1 MKKLIFILLSVLT
14 LHTAKGQEITGQWN
28 GVLKV
33 QGIQL
38 RLVFNITK
46 TENGFSA
53 TMDSP
58 DQGAK
63 DIPVTKTTFENS
75 KLKLEITNAQIEYV
89 GELKENLI
97 SGIFKQG
104 GREFPMNLSKEK
116 IEKQTVVRPQ
126 EPKKPNPDTEVLTFN
141 TEEIIINPL
150 IKGSLSTPLQKDK
163 KRNLIIL
170 IAGSGPTDRD
180 GNQKGSINNS
190 LKHLSEELCKNDN
203 AVFSY
208 DKRIFAQITS
218 GTLNE
223 TDLSFDDFITDAKEV
238 LMFFKNKKK
247 YNKIIIAGHSEGSLI
262 GMIASNGNAD
272 AFISLA
278 GAGRTIDLV
287 LEDQIEKQA
296 PSMKEEVQ
304 NYLKILKN
312 GQTFELKNQALASLF
327 RPSVQP
333 YMISWVKYNPQVEI
347 KKLQI
352 PVLIINGSKDLQ
364 LKTTEAELLKQAKPD
379 AKMEI
384 IDNMNHIFK
393 EIKGDEKENM
403 ATYNNPDLP
412 VMKELISRIN
422 LFLKAL

>member
-63 DIPVTKTTFENS
+63 DIPVTRTTFENS
-75 KLKLEITNAQIEYV
+75 KLKLEITNAQIEYN

-104 GREFPMNLSKEK
+104 GQEFPIILSKEK
-116 IEKQTVVRPQ
+116 IEKQAVVRLQ

-180 GNQKGSINNS
+180 GNQKGSNNNS
-190 LKHLSEELCKNDN
+190 LKYLSEELCKNDN

-296 PSMKEEVQ
+296 PSMKKEVQ

-312 GQTFELKNQALASLF
+312 GQTFELKNQSLASLF

-333 YMISWVKYNPQVEI
+333 YMISWIKYNPQDEI

-364 LKTTEAELLKQAKPD
+364 VKTTEAELLKQAKPD
-379 AKMEI
+379 AKIEI

-412 VMKELISRIN
+412 LMKELISIIN